1 MSVQGHA
8 GTAPFGQDLVC
19 AAATM
24 LCYTMAQTVCGMA
37 NDGWL
42 ASKPTISLVSGEG
55 DVIFSPNT
63 AHTKD
68 AELCMDVIRNGY
80 RMLESSYPDAVK
92 IHYIGYGEM
101 P

>member
-24 LCYTMAQTVCGMA
+24 LCYTMAQTVCNME

-42 ASKPTISLVSGEG
+42 ADKPTISILSGEG
-55 DVIFSPNT
+55 DVIFTPKAEHREN
-63 AHTKD
+63 

-80 RMLESSYPDAVK
+80 RVLESSYPDAVK
-92 IHYIGYGEM
+92 IHYIGYGET